1 MAKKPPMEIVYWEVG
16 VNLRTDAGWNR
27 RHVEKLAK
35 KHHLQE
41 SQCIIFFN
49 NSRMFGGS
57 GSQPPKCR
65 IYWKQGGQVMTV
77 IPPTD
82 DASQVDFQLQL
93 NDWMRQTFGTSVNE
107 TRLDEVID
115 EFDTL
120 YESRKARMQAAKE
133 ASEVLESTSGS
144 RQRTGGTQ

>member
-1 MAKKPPMEIVYWEVG
+1 MAKKTPMEIIYWEVG

-35 KHHLQE
+35 KHRLE
-41 SQCIIFFN
+41 DNQCIILFN
-49 NSRMFGGS
+49 NSSMFGGS

-82 DASQVDFQLQL
+82 DSSQVDFQLQL
-93 NDWMRQTFGTSVNE
+93 NDWMRKTFGSSIAN
-107 TRLDEVID
+107 TRLDEVML
-115 EFDTL
+115 EFDAR
-120 YESRKARMQAAKE
+120 YETRKVRMEAAQEAARALKASRG
-133 ASEVLESTSGS
+133 L
-144 RQRTGGTQ
+144 TGD